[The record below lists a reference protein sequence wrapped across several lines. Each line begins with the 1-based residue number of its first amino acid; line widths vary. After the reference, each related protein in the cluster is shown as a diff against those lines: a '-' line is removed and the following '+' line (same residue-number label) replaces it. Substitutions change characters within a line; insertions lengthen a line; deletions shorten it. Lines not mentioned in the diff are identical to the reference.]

1 MNIAI
6 IGLGNF
12 GSNLARSLFDLG
24 HQLTVLDIKDTLVAR
39 HQDFSDQAVTA
50 DATDRAVL
58 DELGLQLMDAAVVC
72 IGDPMGAS
80 ILATLHLRDMG
91 VKNLVAKAVSPEH
104 ERVLKRVGAS
114 KVIFP
119 EREAAQSLAVSMSD
133 PNLLEYLPLG
143 NEFSVMELAPTS
155 EQIGKTLKELDL
167 RRKYGVNVIAIRELV
182 PKRTHL
188 ILEPDYL
195 IKDSDVLVVLGRRD
209 NLEKLTGK

>member
-24 HQLTVLDIKDTLVAR
+24 HQLTVLDLKDTLVAR